1 MKLRHIAATAGA
13 IALTATAFAAP
24 ASAQDVAFA
33 DAIIDAIPCETL
45 DQGLTAAG
53 AYEDDHAEDT
63 TTRNELA
70 QNIRSLSE
78 DAFGEIVG
86 GLPYVG
92 IIQVQYSGKIAD
104 KAQDCGHVVE
114 DPELPFGSSQLFDN
128 LPMLEALSSEFA

>member
-1 MKLRHIAATAGA
+1 MKIRRIAATAGA

-24 ASAQDVAFA
+24 ANAQNLDFA
-33 DAIIDAIPCETL
+33 DAIIDGIPCESL
-45 DQGLTAAG
+45 NHGLTAAG

-70 QNIRSLSE
+70 QNIRGLSE

-86 GLPYVG
+86 GLPYIG
-92 IIQVQYSGKIAD
+92 LIQVQYSGKIAD
-104 KAQDCGHVVE
+104 KAQDCGFVVE